1 MADVKVLSELNGTVW
16 KILVSAG
23 DRVAAGDTLI
33 LLESM
38 KMEIPVAA
46 EDAGTVKQLLVSEE
60 QAVSEGDLL
69 AILEP

>member
-1 MADVKVLSELNGTVW
+1 MADVKVVSELNGTVW
-16 KILVSAG
+16 KILVRAG

-46 EDAGTVKQLLVSEE
+46 EDAGVVKQLLVSEE

-69 AILEP
+69 AILER

>member
-1 MADVKVLSELNGTVW
+1 MADMKVVSELNATVW

-23 DRVAAGDTLI
+23 DRIAAGDTLI

-46 EDAGTVKQLLVSEE
+46 EEAGTIKQVLVMEE
-60 QAVSEGDLL
+60 QAVSEGDPL
-69 AILEP
+69 AILEL

>member
-1 MADVKVLSELNGTVW
+1 MADMKVVSELNATVW

-46 EDAGTVKQLLVSEE
+46 EEAGTIKQVLVMEE
-60 QAVSEGDLL
+60 QAVSEGDPL
-69 AILEP
+69 AILEL